1 MIYAPGSVHAESDP
15 WRSIIMTIASLET
28 NFVHYLIVWENM
40 PSKTVCCIAIIRRD
54 IRFDHVIQ

>member
-28 NFVHYLIVWENM
+28 NFVHDLTVWERLFTAAC
-40 PSKTVCCIAIIRRD
+40 SVATA
-54 IRFDHVIQ
+54 